1 MKKLVLFVLL
11 LVATSTVNAQEY
23 LYATYQNNNNGTISC
38 SFRLYDRWPAGYL
51 VANDYWCSLTLVEVL
66 ADNSEHTLSY
76 LSVPYPSGLFHTI
89 DVVNT
94 LNVDATV
101 YSGAATSKYYV
112 RIMQYYPLS
121 GSSLYMVK
129 DTKTYPSYAN

>member
-1 MKKLVLFVLL
+1 MKKLVFFVLL
-11 LVATSTVNAQEY
+11 LVATSAANAQEY
-23 LYATYQNNNNGTISC
+23 VYTSYHNNGNGTISC
-38 SFRLYDRWPAGYL
+38 SIRLQDRWPAGYL

-94 LNVDATV
+94 LHVDATV

-129 DTKTYPSYAN
+129 DTKTSPWYAY